1 MSCESPAIA
10 FDASVVRPP
19 FTGVQNAVREQVTA
33 LLELWRPGEAAIIT
47 GDDGLARLAAE
58 RQAPVFAC
66 PPFKAGTAVRIAW
79 QQLCLPRLL
88 RQRQVSVLHAGAY
101 TAPWRCPVPYLLNV
115 HDVIAIDHPRLCS
128 WRNAAHMRLLL
139 PHSIKNAAVNLVS
152 THHGADRL
160 RALWDIPS
168 ARIVVSPLG
177 VDCER
182 FSAPRSW
189 PACLP
194 FPEGEP
200 YWLFVG
206 NLEPKKGIDILL
218 DAFARQPE
226 TPPARLVIA
235 GRAAWKC
242 GVVVD
247 RIRAWTPPGRV
258 VWLGPVAAEVLP
270 ALYQHAVAFVFP
282 SLCEG
287 FGLPVLEAMAAG
299 TTVIHSDH
307 PAVAEAAGG
316 AGVSAPVGDADALA
330 AAMRQVMASPT
341 RRSELREQGQAHAR
355 QYTWRRWAETA
366 LPLLRQTAAGGG

>member
-1 MSCESPAIA
+1 L
-10 FDASVVRPP
+10 
-19 FTGVQNAVREQVTA
+19 TGVQNAVREQVAA
-33 LLELWRPGEAAIIT
+33 LLALWRPGEAAVIT
-47 GDDGLARLAAE
+47 SDDCLARLAAE

-66 PPFKAGTAVRIAW
+66 PPPRAGAAVRVAW

-88 RQRQVSVLHAGAY
+88 RQRRISVLHAGAY
-101 TAPWRCPVPYLLNV
+101 TAPWRCPAPYLLNV

-139 PHSIKNAAVNLVS
+139 PHSIENAAVNLVS
-152 THHGADRL
+152 TRHAADRL
-160 RALWDIPS
+160 QARWGIPS
-168 ARIVVSPLG
+168 ARIVVAPLG
-177 VDCER
+177 VDRER
-182 FSAPRSW
+182 FSAPCPW

-218 DAFARQPE
+218 DAFARQPGM
-226 TPPARLVIA
+226 PAARLVIA

-242 GVVVD
+242 GAVVD
-247 RIRAWTPPGRV
+247 RIRSWAPPARV
-258 VWLGPVAAEVLP
+258 VWLGPVAAAVLP

-299 TTVIHSDH
+299 TAVIHSDH

-316 AGVSAPVGDADALA
+316 AGVSAPAGDAEALA
-330 AAMRQVMASPT
+330 AAMRLVMASPAC
-341 RRSELREQGQAHAR
+341 REELRGRGQTHVR
-355 QYTWRRWAETA
+355 QHSWRRWAETV
-366 LPLLRQTAAGGG
+366 LPLLRQMAVRGG

>member
-10 FDASVVRPP
+10 FDASVVQPP
-19 FTGVQNAVREQVTA
+19 FTGVQNAVREQAAA

-66 PPFKAGTAVRIAW
+66 PPFKAGRTLRIAW

-88 RQRQVSVLHAGAY
+88 RQRRISALHAGAY
-101 TAPWRCPVPYLLNV
+101 TAPWHCPVPYLLNV

-128 WRNAAHMRLLL
+128 WRNAAHIRLLL

-160 RALWDIPS
+160 RALWGIPS

-177 VDCER
+177 VDSER
-182 FSAPRSW
+182 FSAPSSW
-189 PACLP
+189 PAFLP
-194 FPEGEP
+194 FSEGEP

-218 DAFARQPE
+218 DAFARQPG
-226 TPPARLVIA
+226 TPAARLVIA

-242 GVVVD
+242 GAVVD
-247 RIRAWTPPGRV
+247 RIRNWMPSNQV
-258 VWLGPVAAEVLP
+258 VWLGSVAAEVLP

-299 TTVIHSDH
+299 TVVIHSDH

-330 AAMRQVMASPT
+330 TAMRQVMASPS
-341 RRSELREQGQAHAR
+341 RQSELREQGQAHAR

-366 LPLLRQTAAGGG
+366 LPLLRQTAARGG